1 MRTGFSQK
9 IIKSCK
15 YEIINYYNA
24 EKGQYR
30 DNYKESIFFF
40 YLVIFRLYQIRY
52 IWLNIA

>member
-40 YLVIFRLYQIRY
+40 YLVIFRLY
-52 IWLNIA
+52 